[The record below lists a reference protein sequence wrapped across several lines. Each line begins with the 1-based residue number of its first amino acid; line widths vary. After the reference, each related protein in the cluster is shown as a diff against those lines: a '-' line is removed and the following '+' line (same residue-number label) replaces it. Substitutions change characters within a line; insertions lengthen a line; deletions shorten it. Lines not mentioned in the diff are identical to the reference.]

1 MISIFSWIAPPLS
14 LSFSFSNPPSSLLSI
29 LVRTHRLLHLVECI
43 LSLFPPPPPL
53 SLSGIISS
61 ISVLPPWWRCVVT
74 WHERLSFI
82 GRWPH
87 VVVEANDP
95 SKSGRLW
102 NNYFAFVFLFFFLFY
117 LIFLFKLGIQC
128 YYTPAASTCRSQ
140 IDNDSYW
147 HANVKRVLFGG
158 VYIRFNGLIA
168 HFT

>member
-1 MISIFSWIAPPLS
+1 MLLDSLTQSCKPQVPNLNQQMISIFSWIAPPLS

-29 LVRTHRLLHLVECI
+29 LVRAHRLLHLVECI
-43 LSLFPPPPPL
+43 LSLFTPPPL

-102 NNYFAFVFLFFFLFY
+102 NNYFAFVFLFFFFSILYFC
-117 LIFLFKLGIQC
+117 LNWEFSAITLQL
-128 YYTPAASTCRSQ
+128 PPLAAAKSIMIV
-140 IDNDSYW
+140 IDMQM
-147 HANVKRVLFGG
+147 
-158 VYIRFNGLIA
+158 
-168 HFT
+168 